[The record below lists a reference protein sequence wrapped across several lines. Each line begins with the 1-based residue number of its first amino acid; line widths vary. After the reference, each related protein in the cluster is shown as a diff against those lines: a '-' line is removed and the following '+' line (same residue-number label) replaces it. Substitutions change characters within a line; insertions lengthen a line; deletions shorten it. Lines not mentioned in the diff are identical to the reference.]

1 MLNREKK
8 LAKQAEAERIKRLEE
23 EQKEQLDILV
33 LEIQKLKEELAVAD
47 YEREEANRNK
57 EILSNLYEN
66 EIIDNDGNV
75 IQK

>member
-33 LEIQKLKEELAVAD
+33 LEVQKLKEELAVAD

>member
-8 LAKQAEAERIKRLEE
+8 LAKQAEAERIKKLEE

-33 LEIQKLKEELAVAD
+33 LEVQKLKEELAVAD

-66 EIIDNDGNV
+66 GIIDNDGNV

>member
-8 LAKQAEAERIKRLEE
+8 LAKQAKAERIKRLEE

-33 LEIQKLKEELAVAD
+33 LEVQKLKEELAVAD